1 MKRKITI
8 FSVAGVAVLAAS
20 AILTGTATFRG
31 EGIYMTDGP
40 AYADVTDLTKAS
52 TAVAQVKIVGKA
64 NTYRVPFDKAQVVV
78 SPRDT
83 SGDKGKEQ
91 PLSSTVGTDLKQ
103 AGLLHTDFTVEVV
116 DSVRGSLKK
125 GERITVTQLGGTED
139 NGAVINT
146 EHDALMQ
153 VGAQE
158 VMFLKKDA
166 QSGKFFT
173 TGGGQGRFTV
183 QSNGTLSPVD
193 AHSAI
198 ARVATGKP
206 ATFITGA
213 AKAAP

>member
-8 FSVAGVAVLAAS
+8 FSMAGVAVLAAS

-40 AYADVTDLTKAS
+40 AYADVADLTKAS
-52 TAVAQVKIVGKA
+52 NAVAQVKIVGKA
-64 NTYRVPFDKAQVVV
+64 KTYRVPFDKAQVVV
-78 SPRDT
+78 SQRDT

-91 PLSSTVGTDLKQ
+91 PQSGTTGVDLKQ

-146 EHDALMQ
+146 EHDSLMQ

-183 QSNGTLSPVD
+183 QTNGTVSPVD

-198 ARVATGKP
+198 ARLATGKP
-206 ATFITGA
+206 ASFVTGA

>member
-1 MKRKITI
+1 MSRRVL
-8 FSVAGVAVLAAS
+8 FSTNAA
-20 AILTGTATFRG
+20 
-31 EGIYMTDGP
+31 E
-40 AYADVTDLTKAS
+40 
-52 TAVAQVKIVGKA
+52 
-64 NTYRVPFDKAQVVV
+64 
-78 SPRDT
+78 
-83 SGDKGKEQ
+83 
-91 PLSSTVGTDLKQ
+91 
-103 AGLLHTDFTVEVV
+103 
-116 DSVRGSLKK
+116 
-125 GERITVTQLGGTED
+125 LGGTED

-193 AHSAI
+193 THSAI
-198 ARVATGKP
+198 ARLTTGKP
-206 ATFITGA
+206 ASFVTGA

>member
-1 MKRKITI
+1 MKRNFTI
-8 FSVAGVAVLAAS
+8 FSIAGVAVLAAS

-31 EGIYMTDGP
+31 EGVYMTDGP

-52 TAVAQVKIVGKA
+52 TAVAQVKIVSKA
-64 NTYRVPFDKAQVVV
+64 NTYRVPFDKSQVVV
-78 SPRDT
+78 SPRNT

-91 PLSSTVGTDLKQ
+91 PLTSTVETDLKQ

-116 DSVRGSLKK
+116 DSVRGGLKK
-125 GERITVTQLGGTED
+125 GERVTVTQLGGTED
-139 NGAVINT
+139 NGAVVNT

-198 ARVATGKP
+198 ARLATGKP
-206 ATFITGA
+206 ASFVTGA

>member
-91 PLSSTVGTDLKQ
+91 PLSGTVGTDLKQ

>member
-91 PLSSTVGTDLKQ
+91 PLSSTAGVDLKQ
-103 AGLLHTDFTVEVV
+103 TGLLHTDFTVEVV

-158 VMFLKKDA
+158 VMFLRQDA
-166 QSGKFFT
+166 QNGKFFT
-173 TGGGQGRFTV
+173 TGGGQGRFIV
-183 QSNGTLSPVD
+183 QSNGTLTPVD
-193 AHSAI
+193 AHSSI
-198 ARVATGKP
+198 ARLATGKP
-206 ATFITGA
+206 ATFVTGA

>member
-1 MKRKITI
+1 M
-8 FSVAGVAVLAAS
+8 
-20 AILTGTATFRG
+20 
-31 EGIYMTDGP
+31 
-40 AYADVTDLTKAS
+40 KAS
-52 TAVAQVKIVGKA
+52 TAGAGDRRQA
-64 NTYRVPFDKAQVVV
+64 SLYRVPFDKAQVVV
-78 SPRDT
+78 SPRNT

-91 PLSSTVGTDLKQ
+91 PLTSTVGADLKQ

-116 DSVRGSLKK
+116 DSVRGGLKK
-125 GERITVTQLGGTED
+125 GERVTVTQLGGTED

-198 ARVATGKP
+198 ARLATGKP
-206 ATFITGA
+206 ASFVTGA